1 MLNRILTALVGLPFI
16 IFLIHIG
23 KWPLQLAVFICSMIG
38 LSEIY
43 HALSKKN
50 YALHILG
57 YLLSGAYML
66 ILNDFSFNKFVIIF
80 SAFIISLMISLI
92 FSNSDI
98 IDCLITFFG
107 FCYVTFLMSFIILV
121 RRQFYGEF
129 FVWLIFISAWGCD
142 TFAYFFG
149 RLFGKNKLSPKLSP
163 KKTIEGAVGGVLCA
177 TALGFAYS
185 FFFAPIFNINYCGLN
200 FFCAIICFVGAIFA
214 QFGDLSASAIKR
226 YGNLKDYGSILP
238 GHGGFLDRFD
248 SVLFT
253 APLVYMFIYF
263 IRKFGGFC

>member
-1 MLNRILTALVGLPFI
+1 MQLKIFPHVKDVLALDKCRRFSMLNRILTALVGLPFI

-98 IDCLITFFG
+98 IDCLITFW
-107 FCYVTFLMSFIILV
+107 ILL
-121 RRQFYGEF
+121 R
-129 FVWLIFISAWGCD
+129 
-142 TFAYFFG
+142 
-149 RLFGKNKLSPKLSP
+149 N
-163 KKTIEGAVGGVLCA
+163 
-177 TALGFAYS
+177 
-185 FFFAPIFNINYCGLN
+185 IFNVVHHSC
-200 FFCAIICFVGAIFA
+200 
-214 QFGDLSASAIKR
+214 S
-226 YGNLKDYGSILP
+226 
-238 GHGGFLDRFD
+238 
-248 SVLFT
+248 
-253 APLVYMFIYF
+253 
-263 IRKFGGFC
+263 